1 MSEQPG
7 QPEPGSTPGWAP
19 PGGQPAWGTQPHP
32 QQPPPP
38 QQAPPQQPGGWGT
51 QQPPPQPGG
60 GWGTPPPP
68 PPPHSGWGAPP
79 PQPGGW
85 GGQPGYGPP
94 QAPKPGIVPLRPL
107 GFGEILD
114 GAFTTIQRYP
124 KILLGLSALV
134 MTVVTA
140 LGLVAT
146 FVGAG
151 DIIAADPS
159 QITQISDA
167 SWITFIVSILVVVL
181 LSFVAGYAL
190 TGMVTATVGR
200 GVLGQP
206 MTVGEAWRSARP
218 HILRLFGLG
227 LLLSAIAIVGVAVIT
242 ILVALAAYF
251 ELTWLAVL
259 LGIVLGIGGI
269 VLFVMFTT
277 RMVCA
282 SAILVL
288 ETNPVDPN
296 YPQGEQRKVGI
307 VAAMKRSYGLV
318 KGRSWRTFGLIF
330 VAGLIAGVV
339 SQILQIAF
347 LLLGTMIGLAFGQ
360 TATGT
365 AFTLAVSSV
374 GAIGSAVIQLAFV
387 AAVNAIIYV
396 EARMRTEGL
405 DIELTQA
412 TTPGYG
418 QPTATPWVA
427 R

>member
-1 MSEQPG
+1 MTEQPG

-19 PGGQPAWGTQPHP
+19 PGGQPAWGSQ
-32 QQPPPP
+32 PPP
-38 QQAPPQQPGGWGT
+38 QQQQPPQAPPPQPGGWGT
-51 QQPPPQPGG
+51 QQPAPQQGG

-79 PQPGGW
+79 PQPGW

-94 QAPKPGIVPLRPL
+94 QAPKPGVVPLRPL

-134 MTVVTA
+134 MGIITILGMVA
-140 LGLVAT
+140 L
-146 FVGAG
+146 FAG
-151 DIIAADPS
+151 SADILNADPD
-159 QITQISDA
+159 QITQISD
-167 SWITFIVSILVVVL
+167 STWITFGVSLGIV
-181 LSFVAGYAL
+181 AL
-190 TGMVTATVGR
+190 IGTLATYTLMGMVTATVGR

-206 MTVGEAWRSARP
+206 MTVAEAWQSARP
-218 HILRLFGLG
+218 HILRLIGLWA
-227 LLLSAIAIVGVAVIT
+227 LIALIAILGSAVIVVA
-242 ILVALAAYF
+242 VALAAYF

-259 LGIVLGIGGI
+259 LGVVLGIGGI
-269 VLFVMFTT
+269 VLFTIFST
-277 RMVCA
+277 RMVA
-282 SAILVL
+282 APAIIVL

-296 YPQGEQRKVGI
+296 FPQGEQRKVGI
-307 VAAMKRSYGLV
+307 VAAMRRSWGLI
-318 KGRSWRTFGLIF
+318 KGRSWRTFFLTF

-339 SQILQIAF
+339 SQILQIGF
-347 LLLGTMIGLAFGQ
+347 LLLGTVIGLAFGQ

-365 AFTLAVSSV
+365 AFTLAVSSI

-387 AAVNAIIYV
+387 AAVNGIIYV

-405 DIELTQA
+405 DIELAQA
-412 TTPGYG
+412 TTPGYAP
-418 QPTATPWVA
+418 PTVSPWMA